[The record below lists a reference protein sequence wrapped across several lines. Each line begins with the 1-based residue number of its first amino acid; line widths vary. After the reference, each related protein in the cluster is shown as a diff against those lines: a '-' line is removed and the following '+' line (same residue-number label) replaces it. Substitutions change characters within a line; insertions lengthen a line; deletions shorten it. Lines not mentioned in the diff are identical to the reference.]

1 MSMNTCREVAA
12 RIWCDP
18 AFSHVVMDVKAC
30 EHIAAILYSV
40 TNEKD
45 YRNEWSTGAVGNY

>member
-1 MSMNTCREVAA
+1 MTMDTCREVAA

-18 AFSHVVMDVKAC
+18 AYSHVVMDVKAC

-40 TNEKD
+40 AKGEDGK
-45 YRNEWSTGAVGNY
+45 NEWSTGAVGNY

>member
-1 MSMNTCREVAA
+1 MDTCREVAA

-18 AFSHVVMDVKAC
+18 AYSHVVMDVKAC

-40 TNEKD
+40 AKGEDGK
-45 YRNEWSTGAVGNY
+45 NEWSTGAVGNY